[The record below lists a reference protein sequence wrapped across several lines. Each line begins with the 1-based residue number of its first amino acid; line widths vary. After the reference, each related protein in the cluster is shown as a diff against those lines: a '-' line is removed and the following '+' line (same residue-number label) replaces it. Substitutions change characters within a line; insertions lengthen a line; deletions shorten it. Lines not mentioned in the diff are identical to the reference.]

1 MNLRSELMGYTEGKF
16 TKAGSY
22 ILLQVSKLQDH
33 TSIFDLSSITT
44 SMTTRTF

>member
-22 ILLQVSKLQDH
+22 ILLYFE
-33 TSIFDLSSITT
+33 IN
-44 SMTTRTF
+44 